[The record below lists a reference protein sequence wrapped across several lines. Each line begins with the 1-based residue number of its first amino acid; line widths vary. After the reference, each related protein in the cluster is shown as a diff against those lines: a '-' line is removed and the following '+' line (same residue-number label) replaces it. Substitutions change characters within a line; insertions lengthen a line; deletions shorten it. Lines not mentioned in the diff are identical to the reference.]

1 MNRIVLIQ
9 PRGGGFDL
17 LGARLPI
24 GLLTIAAA
32 LDKEEYEIVLIDQRL
47 EPDWQNKLL
56 ESLKSNHVCVGITC
70 MTGRQISQALQASK
84 IVKAHSKCPV
94 VWGGVHASTLPE
106 QTIANKY
113 IDIIVIG
120 EGEITFYELVKA
132 LESKKSLVDIKGLMY
147 KKEGKVFVNP
157 PRDFIKNLDE
167 TPDLPYHLVDVNRY
181 SSINLKE
188 GGKSLDFVSS
198 RGCPH
203 KCSFCYNLEFNKGRW
218 RAMSA
223 EESIRRVTN
232 LVREYNLNTIY
243 FQDDNFCVD
252 IERLKKIL
260 RGIIKNKLNIN
271 WGTLGLRVDTAA
283 RMDSETLKLM
293 YDSGCRNVD
302 IGAESGSNRILQ
314 MIDKEIKID
323 DLLKVNRRL
332 AKYPF
337 IVKYTFI
344 IGFPSETDA
353 ENMQTVDIAKK
364 LIKENPRA
372 YTPFSVYVP
381 YPGTKMY
388 RDALRGGFV
397 PPQTLEEWNKFN
409 PEEWFDHFPSWLK
422 KSEIAHLRNIAFTSL
437 FSNKNSR
444 YKINSLLMRVLFDIY
459 HPIAKLRFYHDFHAF
474 PLEFWLSEKFVFRV

>member
-1 MNRIVLIQ
+1 
-9 PRGGGFDL
+9 
-17 LGARLPI
+17 
-24 GLLTIAAA
+24 
-32 LDKEEYEIVLIDQRL
+32 
-47 EPDWQNKLL
+47 
-56 ESLKSNHVCVGITC
+56 
-70 MTGRQISQALQASK
+70 
-84 IVKAHSKCPV
+84 
-94 VWGGVHASTLPE
+94 
-106 QTIANKY
+106 
-113 IDIIVIG
+113 
-120 EGEITFYELVKA
+120 
-132 LESKKSLVDIKGLMY
+132 
-147 KKEGKVFVNP
+147 
-157 PRDFIKNLDE
+157 
-167 TPDLPYHLVDVNRY
+167 
-181 SSINLKE
+181 
-188 GGKSLDFVSS
+188 
-198 RGCPH
+198 
-203 KCSFCYNLEFNKGRW
+203 
-218 RAMSA
+218 
-223 EESIRRVTN
+223 
-232 LVREYNLNTIY
+232 
-243 FQDDNFCVD
+243 
-252 IERLKKIL
+252 
-260 RGIIKNKLNIN
+260 
-271 WGTLGLRVDTAA
+271 
-283 RMDSETLKLM
+283 MDSETLKLM

-372 YTPFSVYVP
+372 YTPFAVYVP
-381 YPGTKMY
+381 YTGTKMY